1 MLKILC
7 LKDVKKKNVFI
18 QALLFHK
25 QQITM
30 RMHLFNLL
38 ASSIKKNVCIL
49 KLYAGRCQVKDSLK
63 TDI

>member
-7 LKDVKKKNVFI
+7 LKDVKKKCIYTSIAFSYTTNNY
-18 QALLFHK
+18 
-25 QQITM
+25 
-30 RMHLFNLL
+30 LFNLL
-38 ASSIKKNVCIL
+38 ANSIKKNVCIL